1 LKVFIVTVDTGSPF
15 GSGYYRVYG
24 KDLVDVKQI
33 LAEACITKY
42 LLITD
47 DVGKIRKKFRKFLLE
62 IRRK

>member
-1 LKVFIVTVDTGSPF
+1 MKVFIVTVDTGSPF
-15 GSGYYRVYG
+15 GSGYYKVYAES
-24 KDLVDVKQI
+24 LADVKQI

-42 LLITD
+42 LIITD